1 MTIPLVDE
9 MAEFPNEELSTF
21 RADALEYLAAL
32 VVFSQQI
39 NTWTT
44 AVNAFGDS
52 LGSLSNVILNGT
64 VAPDSTLGQAGNY
77 FLDTSSGDL
86 YYRASDTWELKGN
99 LLGPAGDP
107 GLIYAADTGATD
119 AYVMTPDP
127 ALAAL
132 DPARLYLFKAAN
144 ANTGASTLNVSALGA
159 KAIVDSAGAAL
170 SAGAIVAG
178 QLVLVGYVSALD
190 SYMLVGGGG
199 SSGAASAG
207 PWTDFGALPART
219 DDSTVS
225 VADTADNQAVFVAGR
240 PIRFRANS
248 STSWV
253 YALVTAYNAGVVTI
267 AGAPYTSTIGA
278 DSGREMHSGDM
289 ARLVQETVAFAGR
302 FAAVATTQAIQDMLL
317 LRYVWTRGAAHCVG
331 FRVRPLVDDS
341 GADQPHV
348 NVSCNGALVGTA
360 NAGAGL
366 AVSDAAWTATTT
378 DISVAN
384 AAIGFGQPLEVVID
398 AAGTN
403 DDARDL
409 TVIVNLVLE

>member
-1 MTIPLVDE
+1 
-9 MAEFPNEELSTF
+9 MA
-21 RADALEYLAAL
+21 AAL
-32 VVFSQQI
+32 TNFDTLADEINATASGMDAFSLQ
-39 NTWTT
+39 
-44 AVNAFGDS
+44 
-52 LGSLSNVILNGT
+52 LGSLSNLIIEGSGPPDADAGQDGNFYWDT
-64 VAPDSTLGQAGNY
+64 APDT
-77 FLDTSSGDL
+77 FGDI
-86 YYRASDTWELKGN
+86 YYRSAGVWTKKGRV
-99 LLGPAGDP
+99 AGATS
-107 GLIYAADTGATD
+107 IIHAADSGAAN
-119 AYVMTPDP
+119 AYVMTPTP
-127 ALAAL
+127 TLGSL
-132 DPARLYLFKAAN
+132 DPARLYMFRAAH
-144 ANTGASTLNVSALGA
+144 ANTGASTLNVNALGA
-159 KAIVDSAGAAL
+159 KYITDSSGAAL
-170 SAGAIVAG
+170 AAGAIVSG
-178 QLVLVGYVSALD
+178 QLVLVGYMVATD
-190 SYMLVGGGG
+190 SFMLLSGGG
-199 SSGAASAG
+199 SSGVTNAG
-207 PWTDFGALPART
+207 AWTTFEALPTRT
-219 DDSTVS
+219 NDATFA
-225 VADTADNQAVFVAGR
+225 VADIAANQAIFAPGR
-240 PIRFRANS
+240 PIRFRQNDT
-248 STSWV
+248 TSWV

-378 DISVAN
+378 DISAAN